1 MSLLLWAGFLVLVG
15 AAVALDLFVINRND
29 RKPTVK
35 HGLAWTGFWIA
46 CALAFSVFVYA
57 AYSNQWLGL
66 GAGAEPGSAPGAKAM
81 REFLAGWLIE
91 YSLSVDNLF
100 VIAMIFAA
108 LRVPAESQHRVL
120 FWGIL
125 GAVVMRGVLIVAGMS
140 LLALSHWFGYF
151 FGLLL
156 LLSALKMLVSR
167 DEKIDPARNIV
178 VRTARRLYPVSSGYE
193 GRKFFTRFEGRRA
206 VTPLFV
212 ALLMVESADLIF
224 ALDSIPAVFTITSD
238 PFIAFTSNV
247 FAIFGLRSL
256 FFALAGLQ
264 AKFRFVKLALALLL
278 VYISV
283 KMMLKPHYDIAIE
296 VTLGVIFGLLSA
308 SVAASI
314 VFDRRLKARSL
325 GKPDAE
331 GPPLGQDVARLA
343 QLTLSQ
349 TKRIII
355 LVIGLTTIGLSIP
368 IGFLPG
374 PGGIAVFIVGLAIL
388 ASEFIWARR
397 LLKRVRTEAGN
408 LATKADEALTR
419 TPRPWLIPIVF
430 GATIGA
436 VAAVLVYTDL
446 PPLAVIFAAIGPL
459 GAEVVWAYRTI
470 KRYRQMR
477 NGSVASGGAAAPAP
491 GPGRE
496 DRAA

>member
-1 MSLLLWAGFLVLVG
+1 MSLLVWAGFLVLVV
-15 AAVALDLFVINRND
+15 AAVTLDLFVINRHD
-29 RKPTVK
+29 RRPTVK
-35 HGLAWTGFWIA
+35 HGLVWTGFWIA

-66 GAGAEPGSAPGAKAM
+66 GAGSAPSPAPGAKAM

-108 LRVPAESQHRVL
+108 MRVPPESQRRVL

-140 LLALSHWFGYF
+140 LLALSHWFGYV
-151 FGLLL
+151 FGVLL
-156 LLSALKMLVSR
+156 LLSALKMLISR
-167 DEKIDPARNIV
+167 EENIDPSRSIV
-178 VRTARRLYPVSSGYE
+178 VRTARRFYPVSAGYE
-193 GRKFFTRFEGRRA
+193 GRRFFTRFEGRRA

-224 ALDSIPAVFTITSD
+224 ALDSIPAIFTITND
-238 PFIAFTSNV
+238 PFIAFSSNV
-247 FAIFGLRSL
+247 FAVFGLRSL

-264 AKFRFVKLALALLL
+264 AKFRFVKLALAVLL

-283 KMMLKPHYDIAIE
+283 KMMLKPYYEIPIE
-296 VTLGVIFGLLSA
+296 VTLGVIFGLLSTGVIA
-308 SVAASI
+308 SML
-314 VFDRRLKARSL
+314 FDRHLKARAL
-325 GKPDAE
+325 GNTE
-331 GPPLGQDVARLA
+331 REEPPLGQDVERLA
-343 QLTLSQ
+343 KLTLSRA
-349 TKRIII
+349 KKLII

-368 IGFLPG
+368 IGLLPG

-408 LATKADEALTR
+408 LATKADEALTK

-430 GATIGA
+430 AATIVA
-436 VAAVLVYTDL
+436 VVAILAYTNL
-446 PPLAVIFAAIGPL
+446 PPLAVIFAALGPL
-459 GAEVVWAYRTI
+459 GAEAVWAYRTM
-470 KRYRQMR
+470 KRYRELR
-477 NGSVASGGAAAPAP
+477 DRPSAAGSAPLAESP
-491 GPGRE
+491 RRE
-496 DRAA
+496 DRVA